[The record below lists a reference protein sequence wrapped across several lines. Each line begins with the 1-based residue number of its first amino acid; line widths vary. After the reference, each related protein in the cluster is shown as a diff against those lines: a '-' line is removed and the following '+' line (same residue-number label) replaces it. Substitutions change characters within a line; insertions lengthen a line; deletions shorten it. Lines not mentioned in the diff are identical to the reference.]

1 MLKKFIEALY
11 NARHDT
17 PQVHKELV
25 IDIKRRG
32 FLKQVIDVT
41 LLGAF
46 AGTCCAAPG
55 EYSANLPD
63 IGDSDRAA
71 LSPAEANFLGLQV
84 IQEIGAAGDML
95 NDYDILTYLNEIGGN
110 LVSYSPLAGSEFN
123 FYIIKDKQINAFAL
137 PGGYICVYNGL
148 IFTTRSEAELT
159 SVMSHE
165 IGHVVQHHIFR
176 NIANYNRNQ
185 WLALAG
191 VLAGGLLAAFNPA
204 AAIVAI
210 NSGQGLAIQ
219 NMLSFSRDFER
230 EADRVGQGIM
240 YRAGFDPNA
249 MPSFFQRLQDANKF
263 NDSGAYEFLR
273 THPVTTARISEAENR
288 ARNLHIKMRPDSVSF
303 LLVREKCRVRQLM
316 APAAI
321 LFYKQSI
328 ASKKYSSLDAQYYGL
343 AYAYFVNQNFAEAQA
358 SLAKISAPNFT
369 SYPIVLSLKAQ
380 ILMAL
385 KNYKIADKVFVEA
398 LSNYPNYK
406 SLWLGQVDL
415 YLASKQYNPA
425 SRKLDTL
432 AQKYPND
439 LDIWLR
445 QTSLYSDTGLNN
457 KQKYFYAL
465 GNTFYINGDYKSA
478 IEQYQKALLIK
489 GGDQTLNDIISA
501 KILDARG
508 MLKYKAQFTTN

>member
-1 MLKKFIEALY
+1 MLKKYIAALY

-17 PQVHKELV
+17 PQAQKELV

-41 LLGAF
+41 LFGAF
-46 AGTCCAAPG
+46 AGTCCAAPS
-55 EYSANLPD
+55 EYSGNLPD

-95 NDYDILTYLNEIGGN
+95 NDYDVLAYLNDTGGN
-110 LVSYSPLAGSEFN
+110 LVSYSALAGADFN

-137 PGGYICVYNGL
+137 PGGYICMYNGL

-204 AAIVAI
+204 AAIIAI
-210 NSGQGLAIQ
+210 NSGQGMAIQ

-240 YRAGFDPNA
+240 YKAGFDPNA
-249 MPSFFQRLQDANKF
+249 MPAFFQHLQDANKF

-288 ARNLHIKMRPDSVSF
+288 ARGLRVKMRPDSVSF
-303 LLVREKCRVRQLM
+303 LLIREKCRTRQLL

-321 LFYKQSI
+321 LFYNQSI
-328 ASKKYSSLDAQYYGL
+328 ASKKYTSLDAQYYGL
-343 AYAYFVNQNFAEAQA
+343 AYAHFVSQNFIGAAT
-358 SLAKISAPNFT
+358 SLAKISSGSFVSHPV
-369 SYPIVLSLKAQ
+369 VLSLKAQ
-380 ILMAL
+380 ILIAA
-385 KNYKIADKVFVEA
+385 KNYKAADKVFGDA
-398 LSNYPNYK
+398 LSSYPTYK

-415 YLASKQYNPA
+415 YLGSKQYTIA
-425 SRKLDTL
+425 SKKLDYLGQT
-432 AQKYPND
+432 YPD
-439 LDIWLR
+439 DVDVWLR
-445 QTSLYSDTGLNN
+445 QVSLYADIGLNN

-465 GNTFYINGDYKSA
+465 GNTFYLNGDYKTA
-478 IEQYQKALLIK
+478 LEQYQKAIIIK
-489 GGDQTLNDIISA
+489 NGDATLNDVISA
-501 KILDARG
+501 RMLDTRG
-508 MLKYKAQFTTN
+508 MIKYRAQFTS

>member
-1 MLKKFIEALY
+1 VAILWLPAGISVGMHHVKK
-11 NARHDT
+11 
-17 PQVHKELV
+17 V
-25 IDIKRRG
+25 
-32 FLKQVIDVT
+32 FLRQVIAVV
-41 LLGAF
+41 LLAVF
-46 AGTCCAAPG
+46 AGRCFTAPG
-55 EYSANLPD
+55 EYSGNLPD

-95 NDYDILTYLNEIGGN
+95 NDYDVLTYLNEVGSN
-110 LVSYSPLAGSEFN
+110 LVSYSPLAGTEFN
-123 FYIIKDKQINAFAL
+123 FYIIKDKEINAFAL

-148 IFTTRSEAELT
+148 IFTTHSEAELM

-249 MPSFFQRLQDANKF
+249 MPGFFGKLQDANKF

-288 ARNLHIKMRPDSVSF
+288 ARNLHVKMRPDSVSF
-303 LLVREKCRVRQLM
+303 LLVREKSRTRQLM

-321 LFYKQSI
+321 AFYKQSI
-328 ASKKYSSLDAQYYGL
+328 ASKKYASLDAQYYGL
-343 AYAYFVNQNFAEAQA
+343 AYAYFGNQNFALAGVN
-358 SLAKISAPNFT
+358 LAKISAPNFV
-369 SYPIVLSLKAQ
+369 SHPIVLSLKAQ
-380 ILMAL
+380 ILMAQ
-385 KNYKIADKVFVEA
+385 KNYRDADKVFTEA
-398 LSNYPNYK
+398 LSNFPTYK

-415 YLASKQYNPA
+415 YLASRQYNPA
-425 SRKLDTL
+425 SKKLDTL

-501 KILDARG
+501 KIFDARG
-508 MLKYKAQFTTN
+508 MLKYRAQFTTN

>member
-1 MLKKFIEALY
+1 MLRKCITDLY

-17 PQVHKELV
+17 PQAQKELV

-41 LLGAF
+41 LFGAF
-46 AGTCCAAPG
+46 ASHCCAAPS
-55 EYSANLPD
+55 EYSGNLPD
-63 IGDSDRAA
+63 IGDSDRTT
-71 LSPAEANFLGLQV
+71 LSPVEANFLGLQV

-95 NDYDILTYLNEIGGN
+95 NDYDVLTYLNDTGGN
-110 LVSYSPLAGSEFN
+110 LVSFSSLAGAEFN

-204 AAIVAI
+204 AAIVAL
-210 NSGQGLAIQ
+210 NSGQGMAIQ

-240 YRAGFDPNA
+240 YKAGFDPNA
-249 MPSFFQRLQDANKF
+249 MPAFFQHLQDANKF

-288 ARNLHIKMRPDSVSF
+288 ARGLHVKMRPDSVSF
-303 LLVREKCRVRQLM
+303 LLIREKCRTRQLL

-321 LFYKQSI
+321 LFYNQSI
-328 ASKKYSSLDAQYYGL
+328 ASKKYTSLDAQYYGL
-343 AYAYFVNQNFAEAQA
+343 AYAYFVNQNFALSLA
-358 SLAKISAPNFT
+358 SLAKISASNFI
-369 SYPIVLSLKAQ
+369 SHPIVLSLKAQ
-380 ILMAL
+380 ILIAL
-385 KNYKIADKVFVEA
+385 KNYKLADKVFTDA
-398 LSNYPNYK
+398 LDKYPTYK
-406 SLWLGQVDL
+406 SLWIGQVDL
-415 YLASKQYNPA
+415 YMGSKQYGIA
-425 SRKLDTL
+425 SKKLDTL
-432 AQKYPND
+432 GHTYPND
-439 LDIWLR
+439 VDVWLR
-445 QTSLYSDTGLNN
+445 QTSLYADTGLNN

-478 IEQYQKALLIK
+478 IEQYQKAILVK

-501 KILDARG
+501 KMLDTRG
-508 MLKYKAQFTTN
+508 MIRYRAQFTS

>member
-1 MLKKFIEALY
+1 MLKKYIAALY

-17 PQVHKELV
+17 PQVQKELV

-46 AGTCCAAPG
+46 AGQCCAAPG
-55 EYSANLPD
+55 EYSGNLPD

-95 NDYDILTYLNEIGGN
+95 NDYDILAYLNDTGGN
-110 LVSYSPLAGSEFN
+110 LVSYSPLAGAEFN
-123 FYIIKDKQINAFAL
+123 FYIIKDKEINAFAL
-137 PGGYICVYNGL
+137 PGGYICMYNGL

-210 NSGQGLAIQ
+210 NSAQGMAIQ

-240 YRAGFDPNA
+240 YKAGFDPNA
-249 MPSFFQRLQDANKF
+249 MPAFFQHLQDANKF

-288 ARNLHIKMRPDSVSF
+288 ARGLHVKMRPDSVSF
-303 LLVREKCRVRQLM
+303 LLIREKCRTRQLL
-316 APAAI
+316 APPAI
-321 LFYKQSI
+321 LFYQQSI
-328 ASKKYSSLDAQYYGL
+328 ASKKYTSLDAQYYGL
-343 AYAYFVNQNFAEAQA
+343 AYAYFVTQNFAAA
-358 SLAKISAPNFT
+358 GVNLAKISSIDFT
-369 SYPIVLSLKAQ
+369 SHPVVLSLKAQ
-380 ILMAL
+380 ILMAV
-385 KNYKIADKVFVEA
+385 KNYKAADKVFGDA
-398 LSNYPNYK
+398 LDKYPTYK

-415 YLASKQYNPA
+415 YLSSRQYSIASK
-425 SRKLDTL
+425 KLDSLGQT
-432 AQKYPND
+432 YPND
-439 LDIWLR
+439 VDVWLR
-445 QTSLYSDTGLNN
+445 QVSLYADTALNN

-465 GNTFYINGDYKSA
+465 GNTFYLNGDYKTA
-478 IEQYQKALLIK
+478 LEQYQKAIIIK
-489 GGDQTLNDIISA
+489 NGDSTLNDVISA
-501 KILDARG
+501 KMLDTRG
-508 MLKYKAQFTTN
+508 LIKYRAQFTS